1 MDSNTQS
8 SPESDGFFR
17 SALAFGGYSGYAA
30 IILFIIGGVWLGGM
44 LPPLLNA
51 SDSPAQAVAKVS
63 DNLLAIQI
71 GSIFLIASFALFGSF
86 GAGMAMQVRRY
97 ETTPGW
103 SYIQLIFTAA
113 GTTLALIVA
122 FAWALMVFRPETYH
136 PSIVLMWA
144 DLAYFIALFS
154 VPVFGG
160 WCVMVALS
168 IFFAEEGNE
177 PFPRWAGYLN
187 LWMVLLFAPGQMIM
201 FFKEG
206 PFAWHGVIAMYLP
219 FIAFFI
225 WIGVMSHLMI
235 KIAKEESE

>member
-8 SPESDGFFR
+8 SPGSDRFFR
-17 SALAFGGYSGYAA
+17 NALAFSGYTGYAA

-51 SDSPAQAVAKVS
+51 SDLPVEAVAKVS
-63 DNLLAIQI
+63 ENLFSIQI
-71 GSIFLIASFALFGSF
+71 GSVFMIASFMLFGSF
-86 GAGMAMQVRRY
+86 GAGMAMQTRRH
-97 ETTPGW
+97 ETVPGW
-103 SYIQLIFTAA
+103 SYIQLIFTAT
-113 GTTLALIVA
+113 GTTLAVLVA
-122 FAWALMVFRPETYH
+122 FAWALMVFRPETYD

-144 DLAYFIALFS
+144 DLAYFLALFS

-160 WCVMVALS
+160 WCVMVALP
-168 IFFAEEGNE
+168 IFFAEEGKE

-201 FFKEG
+201 WFKDG

-219 FIAFFI
+219 FIAFFL
-225 WIGVMSHLMI
+225 WIGTMSYLMI
-235 KIAKEESE
+235 KIAKEESK